1 MVAVVLVEVEGGRRK
16 EKQQH
21 KKGGSRYPGRPGDA
35 QVLHH
40 LLERRRLLRLLLVVQ
55 GDFLAEFPRIVR
67 SRHVSLLCSVFSLQ
81 WSA

>member
-1 MVAVVLVEVEGGRRK
+1 MVLVEVEGGGGK
-16 EKQQH
+16 KTTTQ
-21 KKGGSRYPGRPGDA
+21 KGGSRYPGRPGDA

-67 SRHVSLLCSVFSLQ
+67 SRHVSLLCSVFFSLQ